1 MKKHVLRIASFL
13 LGIFLVIGSN
23 EKVYAS
29 EGEEKI
35 TITIDA
41 SDDNSGLLYAI
52 DSDRPE
58 AFSETNTFTIAAGT
72 SHVIYVKDAAG
83 NITSQTYTHKIS
95 NPETK
100 EEELNIEVGINNTTS
115 YSKYDEQINKNYDY
129 LTDTKIDNSDANVI
143 SKITTD
149 GSDLAEKVFYV
160 ITTQEGEEFYL
171 VIEQGSS
178 NKVHLLNTVTLDD
191 LTALA
196 DGGSTS
202 NPKDGQ
208 DNLLEAL
215 KGNETGANEDTI
227 ENVST
232 NDKSSEKSN
241 NLYIYLL
248 IVMAGG
254 AYYYFKIY
262 KNKKNE
268 SMDAMDAMDMDEF
281 IMEEDDEEED
291 LEFDDKEKQELLNRL
306 LNGEEDE
313 ETQLQDMNPD
323 EYAGNVYEEK
333 SDEYTEDAYAT
344 SHEDVTESEQEEG
357 EESMYITEDVNLEFD
372 EELDGEEEE

>member
-1 MKKHVLRIASFL
+1 MKKYVLGIASFL
-13 LGIFLVIGSN
+13 LGIFLIIGSN
-23 EKVYAS
+23 ERVYAS

-58 AFSETNTFTIAAGT
+58 AFSESNTFTIAAGT

-95 NPETK
+95 NPETNE
-100 EEELNIEVGINNTTS
+100 EEELNIEVGVGNTS
-115 YSKYDEQINKNYDY
+115 SSSKYDYQKNMNYEY

-149 GSDLAEKVFYV
+149 GSDQAEKVFYT

-191 LTALA
+191 LAALA
-196 DGGSTS
+196 DGEGT
-202 NPKDGQ
+202 NNTVEQQ

-215 KGNETGANEDTI
+215 KGSEAESE
-227 ENVST
+227 ENIVENGDENKST
-232 NDKSSEKSN
+232 TKSN

-248 IVMAGG
+248 IAIGGG

-281 IMEEDDEEED
+281 VMEDEEEEED
-291 LEFDDKEKQELLNRL
+291 LEFDEKGKQELLNRL

-313 ETQLQDMNPD
+313 GETELQDMNPD
-323 EYAGNVYEEK
+323 EYADYIEEV
-333 SDEYTEDAYAT
+333 DEYTEEAYAT
-344 SHEDVTESEQEEG
+344 SHKEDVEDEQEEG
-357 EESMYITEDVNLEFD
+357 EEIAYLTEDIDKEFD